1 MSFSEWREVLLGD
14 YINIKHGYAFKGEFF
29 SETETEDVLV
39 TPGNFKIGGGF
50 KEDKLKFYNGD
61 YPGEYVLK
69 PNDVIVTMTDLSKM
83 GDTLGYSALVP
94 YNEKRRYLHNQRIGL
109 VEFLSQEVL
118 PSFIYWRLRSNDYQ
132 KFIVG
137 SASGTTV
144 KHTSPKT
151 IKKYR
156 FYLPPLPEQK
166 AIADTLSCL
175 DDKIELNNRSN
186 KTLEEMAQAIFESCF
201 VDFEPFQDGEFEDS
215 ELGRIPKGWRVGT
228 IDEFAKDMKNGGT
241 PSRKK
246 DNFWNSNDIPWIKT
260 GEIKNSLIIKSEEH
274 ISCERL
280 NNSSAKV
287 LPYNSVLMAMYGAT
301 AGQVALLKF
310 EASTNQACCAMI
322 CNSANKA
329 IFLYLYLLANQSHI
343 ESLAVGAAQQNL
355 SKDTI
360 SKLKLTIPKDE
371 MIESVIFDEIF
382 ICIENNLRENQTLTA
397 IRDTLLP
404 KLMSGEIRVPLQ
416 EVQ

>member
-1 MSFSEWREVLLGD
+1 MSFSGWREVSLEEISDMKYG
-14 YINIKHGYAFKGEFF
+14 KMPK
-29 SETETEDVLV
+29 
-39 TPGNFKIGGGF
+39 
-50 KEDKLKFYNGD
+50 KEDIIEKGYPIFSGYRVTGYHKEYMFDEPQLIVVARGVGGTGDVKLSPPKCYLTNLSIAVMLNEKLASKKYLYYYFQKLNLRNLDTGSAQSQ
-61 YPGEYVLK
+61 
-69 PNDVIVTMTDLSKM
+69 ITITDL
-83 GDTLGYSALVP
+83 
-94 YNEKRRYLHNQRIGL
+94 KRYK
-109 VEFLSQEVL
+109 V
-118 PSFIYWRLRSNDYQ
+118 
-132 KFIVG
+132 
-137 SASGTTV
+137 T
-144 KHTSPKT
+144 
-151 IKKYR
+151 
-156 FYLPPLPEQK
+156 LPPLIEQK

-175 DDKIELNNRSN
+175 DDKIQLNNSIN
-186 KTLEEMAQAIFESCF
+186 KALEEMAQAIFKSWF

-246 DNFWNSNDIPWIKT
+246 DNFWNSNDVSWIKT

-274 ISCERL
+274 ISYEGL

-301 AGQVALLKF
+301 AGQIGLLKF

-329 IFLYLYLLANQSHI
+329 ILLYLYLLANQSYI

-360 SKLKLTIPKDE
+360 SKLKLVIPKDE
-371 MIESVIFDEIF
+371 VIESVIFDEIF
-382 ICIENNLRENQTLTA
+382 KCIENNLRENQTLET
-397 IRDTLLP
+397 IRDSLLP
-404 KLMSGEIRVPLQ
+404 KLMSGEIRVPLE